1 MKNKQLT
8 IRPIDCGCSCF
19 FTESLV
25 HVCSNNAY
33 LSGHSSVNGVE
44 VGEFAEVDAKGSNG
58 LFSGSGTKK

>member
-1 MKNKQLT
+1 MVA
-8 IRPIDCGCSCF
+8 RAF

-33 LSGHSSVNGVE
+33 FSGHSSVNGVE